1 MFCAFKKIKY
11 YFYFTLPKIA
21 LPPVADKSAVDFQVG
36 RLLLFFGRHR
46 YIVQLIFSLDL

>member
-36 RLLLFFGRHR
+36 RD
-46 YIVQLIFSLDL
+46 YYCSLVGIDTLCN